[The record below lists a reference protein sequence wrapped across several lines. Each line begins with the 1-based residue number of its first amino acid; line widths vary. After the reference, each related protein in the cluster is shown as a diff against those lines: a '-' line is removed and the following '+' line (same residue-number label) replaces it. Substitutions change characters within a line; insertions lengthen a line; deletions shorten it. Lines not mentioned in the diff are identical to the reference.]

1 MNLMSSLEL
10 DEMISKLDLPE
21 LVALMRKVADEIEL
35 RFMEDENG

>member
-1 MNLMSSLEL
+1 MSSLEL

>member
-1 MNLMSSLEL
+1 VNLMSSLEL